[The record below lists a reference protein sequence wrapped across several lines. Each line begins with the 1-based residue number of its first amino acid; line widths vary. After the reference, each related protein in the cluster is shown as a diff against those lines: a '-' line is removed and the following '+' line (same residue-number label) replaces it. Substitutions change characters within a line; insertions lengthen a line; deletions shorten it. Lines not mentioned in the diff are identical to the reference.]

1 MLYLPKNVHVWFV
14 PRSDRALHRLLI
26 DAEQLDGITLV
37 DVPRGRDGAAELP
50 HIDATDPVLLGSSSG
65 QLRRPKDWAASTIR
79 FRMAATGGTG
89 AAPAYRLREK
99 TRVYEVP
106 AAELG
111 DMAEVLRRAGN
122 EQRVV
127 TVPVPPW
134 VAYVR

>member
-1 MLYLPKNVHVWFV
+1 MLYLPKKVHVWFV

-26 DAEQLDGITLV
+26 DAEELDGTTLV

-50 HIDATDPVLLGSSSG
+50 HIDAVEPVLLGSSSG
-65 QLRRPKDWAASTIR
+65 QLRRPKEWATSTIR

-122 EQRVV
+122 EQRIV

>member
-37 DVPRGRDGAAELP
+37 NVPRGRDGAAELP
-50 HIDATDPVLLGSSSG
+50 HIDALEPVLLGSSSG
-65 QLRRPKDWAASTIR
+65 QLRRPKEWAASTIR

-89 AAPAYRLREK
+89 ALPAYRLREK

-111 DMAEVLRRAGN
+111 DMSEALRRSGN